1 MSGVL
6 SELSKYLA
14 FPFDEVLDYK
24 YTVVSNNVI
33 NITGYKKILSYSM
46 ESITFSVKK
55 NQLIVEGKNL
65 KIKELDKGNLVL
77 TGSIQKIYLNKEID
91 YV

>member
-1 MSGVL
+1 MGGVL

-24 YTVVSNNVI
+24 YTVISNNVI
-33 NITGYKKILSYSM
+33 NITGYKKILSYTL
-46 ESITFSVKK
+46 ENITLSVRK
-55 NQLIVEGKNL
+55 NQLVIEGKNL

-77 TGSIQKIYLNKEID
+77 TGSIQKIYLNKEND